1 MIKQDLLSIIQGNS
15 YFNSFNSDLY
25 KYIMRFYSRKL
36 IKPEDLNATGTLFGG
51 SVLSWIDE
59 EAAIFVT
66 CQLGKGNIVTK
77 YMTEIN
83 FVSSARIGDIIE
95 IGMETIKFGESSIT
109 IRCEVRNKFSKNSI
123 IKIDKIVFVHLDEEG
138 RPAPHGV
145 IEAVNEG

>member
-1 MIKQDLLSIIQGNS
+1 MSTT
-15 YFNSFNSDLY
+15 
-25 KYIMRFYSRKL
+25 IMRFYSRKL
-36 IKPEDLNATGTLFGG
+36 IKPEDLNASGTLFGG

-77 YMTEIN
+77 YMTEID

-95 IGMETIKFGESSIT
+95 IGMETVKFGKSSIT
-109 IRCEVRNKFSKNSI
+109 IRCEVRNKFSKDSI
-123 IKIDKIVFVHLDEEG
+123 ITIDEIVFVHLDENG

-145 IEAVNEG
+145 TES